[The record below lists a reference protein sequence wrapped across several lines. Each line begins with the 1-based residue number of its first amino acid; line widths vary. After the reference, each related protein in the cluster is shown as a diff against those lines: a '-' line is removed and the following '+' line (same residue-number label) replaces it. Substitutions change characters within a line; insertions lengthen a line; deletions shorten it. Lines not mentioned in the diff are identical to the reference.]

1 LERGFFH
8 LFDYFSKVQN
18 SLYQIALSLIP
29 KIGPIKAKSLISHI
43 GSAEQVF
50 KEDKSTLGKVSGV
63 GSFFLKDFNPKELL
77 LRAERELNFIEKNN
91 VSCLYYKN
99 EDYPSKLREA
109 IDSPIVLY
117 TKGNID
123 FSRKNIAIVGTRKA
137 TAYGKSLTQQFISD
151 LTEHNVNIVSGL
163 AYGID
168 IEAHKAALSYN
179 IPTIGV
185 FARGL
190 DAIYPAPHRPI
201 ANEMLETGGWVTE
214 FLSETPGDASF
225 FVKRN
230 RIVAGICETTV
241 VVESAQK
248 GGSLITA
255 GLANDYNRDVFAF
268 PGDITREYSK
278 GCNMLIQKNRAHLLT
293 SAQDL
298 IDILGWQ
305 TPLKQNVFQT
315 NLFLELTE
323 DEQKIIDILKD
334 KGALHVDPLTNLANM
349 SISVMSVNLFNLEM
363 KGGIRALAG
372 KRYEVNG

>member
-18 SLYQIALSLIP
+18 KLYQIALSLIP
-29 KIGPIKAKSLISHI
+29 KIGPIKAKTLISHI

-50 KEDKSTLGKVSGV
+50 KEDKNTLGKVTGV
-63 GSFFLKDFNPKELL
+63 GSYFLKDFDPKKLL
-77 LRAERELNFIEKNN
+77 LRAERELTFIEKNN
-91 VSCLYYKN
+91 IECLYYKD
-99 EDYPSKLREA
+99 ERYPSKLKEA
-109 IDSPIVLY
+109 MDSPIVLY

-123 FSRKNIAIVGTRKA
+123 FSRKNVAIVGTRKA
-137 TAYGKSLTQQFISD
+137 TAYGKSLTKQFIAD
-151 LTEHNVNIVSGL
+151 LKDHNVNVVSGL

-168 IEAHKAALSYN
+168 IEAHKAALNNN
-179 IPTIGV
+179 IPTVGV

-190 DAIYPAPHRPI
+190 DSIYPAPHRPI
-201 ANEMLETGGWVTE
+201 ANEMLDTGGWVTE

-230 RIVAGICETTV
+230 RIVAGICDTTV

-293 SAQDL
+293 SAQDM

-315 NLFLELTE
+315 NLFLELSE
-323 DEQKIIDILKD
+323 DEQKVIDILKD

-363 KGGIRALAG
+363 KGAIRALAG
-372 KRYEVNG
+372 KRYEVV

>member
-1 LERGFFH
+1 
-8 LFDYFSKVQN
+8 VQN
-18 SLYQIALSLIP
+18 KLYQIALSLIP
-29 KIGPIKAKSLISHI
+29 KIGPIKAKTLISHI

-50 KEDKSTLGKVSGV
+50 REKNTTLSKIDGIGSYFLNDFKPKS
-63 GSFFLKDFNPKELL
+63 LL
-77 LRAERELNFIEKNN
+77 ERAERELKFMERNN
-91 VSCLYYKN
+91 IDCLFYKDA
-99 EDYPSKLREA
+99 DYPNKLREA
-109 IDSPIVLY
+109 IDSPIILFS
-117 TKGNID
+117 KGNID

-137 TAYGKSLTQQFISD
+137 TNYGKSLTQQFIRD
-151 LTEHNVNIVSGL
+151 LKEHNVNIVSGL

-168 IEAHKAALSYN
+168 IEAHKAALN
-179 IPTIGV
+179 NDIPTIGV

-190 DAIYPAPHRPI
+190 DSIYPAPHRPI
-201 ANEMLETGGWVTE
+201 ANEMLEKGGWVTE
-214 FLSETPGDASF
+214 FLSETAGDASF

-230 RIVAGICETTV
+230 RIVAGICDTTV

-268 PGDITREYSK
+268 PGDITREFSK

-293 SAQDL
+293 SAQDM
-298 IDILGWQ
+298 IDILGWE

-315 NLFLELTE
+315 NLFLELSE
-323 DEQKIIDILKD
+323 EENKVIDILKN

-363 KGGIRALAG
+363 KGAIRALAG
-372 KRYEVNG
+372 KRYEVV

>member
-1 LERGFFH
+1 
-8 LFDYFSKVQN
+8 VQN
-18 SLYQIALSLIP
+18 KLYQIALSLIP
-29 KIGPIKAKSLISHI
+29 KIGPIKAKTLLSHI

-50 KEDKSTLGKVSGV
+50 RENNTTLSKIDGI
-63 GSFFLKDFNPKELL
+63 GSYFLKDFNPKSLL
-77 LRAERELNFIEKNN
+77 QRAERELKFMEINN
-91 VSCLYYKN
+91 VDCLFYK
-99 EDYPSKLREA
+99 DKGYPDKLREA
-109 IDSPIVLY
+109 IDSPIVLF

-123 FSRKNIAIVGTRKA
+123 FSRKNVAIVGTRKA
-137 TAYGKSLTQQFISD
+137 TNYGKSLTQQFISD
-151 LTEHNVNIVSGL
+151 LKEHDVNVVSGL

-168 IEAHKAALSYN
+168 IEAHKAALNNS
-179 IPTIGV
+179 IPTVGV

-201 ANEMLETGGWVTE
+201 ANDMLEKGGWVTE
-214 FLSETPGDASF
+214 FLSETAGDASF

-230 RIVAGICETTV
+230 RIVAGICDTTV

-268 PGDITREYSK
+268 PGDTTREFSK

-293 SAQDL
+293 SAQDM
-298 IDILGWQ
+298 IDILGWE

-315 NLFLELTE
+315 NLFLELSE
-323 DEQKIIDILKD
+323 EEQMVIDILKN

-363 KGGIRALAG
+363 KGAIRALAG
-372 KRYEVNG
+372 KRYEVV

>member
-1 LERGFFH
+1 
-8 LFDYFSKVQN
+8 VQDK
-18 SLYQIALSLIP
+18 LYQIALSLIP
-29 KIGPIKAKSLISHI
+29 KIGPIKAKTLVSHI

-50 KEDKSTLGKVSGV
+50 KEKKSLLGKVDGV
-63 GSFFLKDFNPKELL
+63 GTFFLQNFNPKEYL
-77 LRAERELNFIEKNN
+77 LRAERELIFMGKNN
-91 VSCLYYKN
+91 VDCLFYKD
-99 EDYPSKLREA
+99 ESYPNKLREA

-123 FSRKNIAIVGTRKA
+123 FTRKNIAIVGTRKA
-137 TAYGKSLTQQFISD
+137 TSYGKSMTQKFITD
-151 LTEHNVNIVSGL
+151 LKDHNVNIISGL

-168 IEAHKAALSYN
+168 IEAHKSALN
-179 IPTIGV
+179 NDIPTIGV

-190 DAIYPAPHRPI
+190 DSIYPAPHRPI
-201 ANEMLETGGWVTE
+201 ANQMLEKGGWVTE
-214 FLSETPGDASF
+214 FLSETAGDASF

-241 VVESAQK
+241 VVESAHK

-268 PGDITREYSK
+268 PGDINREYSK

-293 SAQDL
+293 SAQDM
-298 IDILGWQ
+298 IDILGWE
-305 TPLKQNVFQT
+305 TPLKQNIFQT

-323 DEQKIIDILKD
+323 EEQNIIKILKD
-334 KGALHVDPLTNLANM
+334 KGALHVDPLTNLAKM

-363 KGGIRALAG
+363 KGSIRALAG
-372 KRYEVNG
+372 KRYEVV

>member
-1 LERGFFH
+1 M
-8 LFDYFSKVQN
+8 QN
-18 SLYQIALSLIP
+18 KLYQIALSLIP
-29 KIGPIKAKSLISHI
+29 KIGPVKAKTLISHV

-50 KEDKSTLGKVSGV
+50 KENKNSLSRVEGV
-63 GSFFLKDFNPKELL
+63 GSFFLKDFNPKALL
-77 LRAERELNFIEKNN
+77 LRAERELEFMEKNN
-91 VSCLYYKN
+91 VNCLFYQS

-123 FSRKNIAIVGTRKA
+123 FTRKNIAIVGTRKA
-137 TAYGKSLTQQFISD
+137 TSYGKTLTQQFIGD
-151 LTEHNVNIVSGL
+151 LKEFNVNIISGL

-168 IEAHKAALSYN
+168 IEAHKAALSNN
-179 IPTIGV
+179 IPTVGV

-190 DAIYPAPHRPI
+190 DSIYPAPHRPI
-201 ANEMLETGGWVTE
+201 ANEMLEAGGWATE

-230 RIVAGICETTV
+230 RIVAGICDTTV

-268 PGDITREYSK
+268 PGDITREFSK

-293 SAQDL
+293 SAQDM

-315 NLFLELTE
+315 NLFLELTK

-334 KGALHVDPLTNLANM
+334 KGTLHVDPLTNLANM

-363 KGGIRALAG
+363 KGAIRALAG
-372 KRYEVNG
+372 KRYEAI

>member
-1 LERGFFH
+1 M
-8 LFDYFSKVQN
+8 QN
-18 SLYQIALSLIP
+18 KLYQIALSLIP
-29 KIGPIKAKSLISHI
+29 KIGPVKAKTLISYL
-43 GSAEQVF
+43 GSPEAVF
-50 KEDKSTLGKVSGV
+50 KEKVSTLSKIEGV
-63 GSFFLKDFNPKELL
+63 GSFFLRGFNPKTLL
-77 LRAERELNFIEKNN
+77 ERAEREVKFMDSNG
-91 VSCLYYKN
+91 VDCLYYQDN
-99 EDYPSKLREA
+99 DYPSKLREA
-109 IDSPIVLY
+109 VDSPIVLF

-123 FSRKNIAIVGTRKA
+123 FTRKNVAIVGTRKA
-137 TAYGKSLTQQFISD
+137 TNYGKALTKQFIGD
-151 LTEHNVNIVSGL
+151 LKEHNVNIISGL

-168 IEAHKAALSYN
+168 IEAHKAALSFG
-179 IPTIGV
+179 IPTVGV

-190 DAIYPAPHRPI
+190 DSIYPAPHRPI
-201 ANEMLETGGWVTE
+201 AQEMLEQGGWVTE

-230 RIVAGICETTV
+230 RIVAGICNTTV

-268 PGDITREYSK
+268 PGDITREFSK

-293 SAQDL
+293 SAQDM
-298 IDILGWQ
+298 IDILGWE

-323 DEQKIIDILKD
+323 EEQKIIDILKE
-334 KGALHVDPLTNLANM
+334 KGSLHVDALTNLANM

-363 KGGIRALAG
+363 KGAIRALAG
-372 KRYEVNG
+372 KRYEGV

>member
-1 LERGFFH
+1 MQ
-8 LFDYFSKVQN
+8 DK
-18 SLYQIALSLIP
+18 LYQIALSLIP
-29 KIGPIKAKSLISHI
+29 KIGPIKAKTIVSHV
-43 GSAEQVF
+43 GSAQQVF
-50 KEDKSTLGKVSGV
+50 KEKASSLSKIDGI
-63 GSFFLKDFNPKELL
+63 GSYFLKDFNPDILFK
-77 LRAERELNFIEKNN
+77 RAERELNFMERNN
-91 VSCLYYKN
+91 VECSYYQD
-99 EDYPSKLREA
+99 EAYPNKLREA

-123 FSRKNIAIVGTRKA
+123 FTRKNIAIVGTRKA
-137 TAYGKSLTQQFISD
+137 TNYGKALTQQFIGD
-151 LTEHNVNIVSGL
+151 LKGHNVNIVSGL

-168 IEAHKAALSYN
+168 IEAHKAALN
-179 IPTIGV
+179 NDIPTLGV

-201 ANEMLETGGWVTE
+201 ANQMLEQGGWITE

-268 PGDITREYSK
+268 PGDITREFSK

-293 SAQDL
+293 SAQDM
-298 IDILGWQ
+298 IDILGWE

-323 DEQKIIDILKD
+323 EEQKVIDILKD
-334 KGALHVDPLTNLANM
+334 KGALHIDPLTNLANM

-363 KGGIRALAG
+363 KGAIRALAG
-372 KRYEVNG
+372 KRYEVV